1 MTTSN
6 AFLAQ
11 VPISADRRVL
21 LTNWLA
27 NSAAWR
33 IPEGHGSMG
42 YSHHSHQ
49 VMGMMTNDNPLENM
63 VPHFPHVFFRVEKG
77 DLFCDSLDDLDD
89 AV

>member
-1 MTTSN
+1 
-6 AFLAQ
+6 
-11 VPISADRRVL
+11 
-21 LTNWLA
+21 
-27 NSAAWR
+27 
-33 IPEGHGSMG
+33 MG

-63 VPHFPHVFFRVEKG
+63 VPHFPHVFFPVEKG